1 MRKKRRY
8 VARDKF
14 VIKELPESSESLPP
28 SPAGALPALPF
39 LAAGIVA
46 LALALGGTA
55 LALALAGA
63 LVLAL
68 AGALALALAMADAL
82 ALAFFLEL
90 DLVFGRRC
98 ASSRSVASDSSSSV
112 LR

>member
-1 MRKKRRY
+1 M
-8 VARDKF
+8 F

-68 AGALALALAMADAL
+68 AMADAL
-82 ALAFFLEL
+82 ALAFFLELDL

-112 LR
+112 LRSYGGYDS